1 MFRLPLVILRLFIIA
16 FIALINYTATYGT
29 SEEKIENRAYIYGR
43 QANNQVKNALKAQ
56 LGIPIK
62 NIRAFPAREY
72 DAEND
77 RFLVLFEISNGPL
90 TKVID
95 KQGGYYYIE
104 QNEVVL
110 LTPEELDQYE

>member
-1 MFRLPLVILRLFIIA
+1 MFRLPLIILGLFIIA

-29 SEEKIENRAYIYGR
+29 PEEKIENRVYMYGW
-43 QANNQVKNALKAQ
+43 QANSHVEDALETQ
-56 LGIPIK
+56 LGIPNK

-77 RFLVLFEISNGPL
+77 RFLVLFEISDHPL
-90 TKVID
+90 GKVIG
-95 KQGGYYYIE
+95 KQGGYYYPE